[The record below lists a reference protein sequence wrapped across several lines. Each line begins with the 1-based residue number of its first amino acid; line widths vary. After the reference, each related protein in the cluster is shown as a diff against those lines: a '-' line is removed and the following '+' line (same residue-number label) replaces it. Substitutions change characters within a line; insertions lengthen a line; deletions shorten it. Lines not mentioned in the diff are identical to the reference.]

1 MGSIRP
7 LLSPSPVGPSQSPG
21 VSPVCGPA
29 CPWVVLSSSWDA
41 TLIVLPAFVIQ
52 ISAQT
57 YVPKLPPQGSL
68 PSCLMAKTRPPPCVG
83 ASERGGGTGGPAG
96 EWTRR
101 PLLSRQPS
109 LSLLTEVTSASP
121 LPLLSTFKCLV
132 CDIML
137 FRLCVC
143 CCITQALEA
152 PPLADFSPPYTQVR
166 TALHVCKPSRQ

>member
-1 MGSIRP
+1 MGMGSVRP

-29 CPWVVLSSSWDA
+29 CAWVVLSSSWDA

-83 ASERGGGTGGPAG
+83 ASGRGEGTGGPAG
-96 EWTRR
+96 EWMRC
-101 PLLSRQPS
+101 PLLSGQPS
-109 LSLLTEVTSASP
+109 LSLFSLKSHQHHHFPFFPHLSVLSVTSCCSGFVFAAV
-121 LPLLSTFKCLV
+121 LL
-132 CDIML
+132 
-137 FRLCVC
+137 RL
-143 CCITQALEA
+143 
-152 PPLADFSPPYTQVR
+152 
-166 TALHVCKPSRQ
+166 